1 MTTRSRCVNCQV
13 PARILCWECARM
25 ILVTVVA
32 ELVVAGILWAV
43 RG

>member
-1 MTTRSRCVNCQV
+1 MRRCVNCQV

-25 ILVTVVA
+25 VLATVVG
-32 ELVVAGILWAV
+32 ELAVAAVLWAL